1 MSLKV
6 CVLASGS
13 RGNSTLIATPTT
25 RILIDAGLSG
35 RETAR
40 RLNLLGMVPEELNAI
55 LIGHEHSDH
64 IQGLPVLSGRHGI
77 PVYLNRDTAQAT
89 EEKLTRA
96 RTVRI
101 FTNGYSWEIGDLTIL
116 PFSVFHDAQDP
127 VGFVIRQEK
136 ISVLVATDLGIPT
149 RLVKE
154 RLKGN
159 RIVILESNHDPEM
172 LMNGNRPWRLKQR
185 INSRQGHLSN
195 QAAAELLAEETCD
208 ALTDIFLAHIS
219 QDCNHPDN
227 ALRVVREH
235 LEKKGRGHIRVRL
248 TYQDR
253 ISEVVEISDDPL
265 PDPNAN
271 ATAEQLVLNF

>member
-13 RGNSTLIATPTT
+13 RGNCTLIASPTT

-40 RLNLLGMVPEELNAI
+40 RLNLLNLDPADLTAI

-64 IQGLPVLSGRHGI
+64 IRGLPMLTTRYGI
-77 PVYLNRDTAQAT
+77 PVYLNRDTARVMEDT
-89 EEKLTRA
+89 LSRA
-96 RTVRI
+96 RAVKI
-101 FTNGYSWEIGDLTIL
+101 FTNGYSWDIGDLTIL

-127 VGFVIRQEK
+127 VGFIIRHK
-136 ISVLVATDLGIPT
+136 RISVMAATDLGMPT

-195 QAAAELLAEETCD
+195 QAAAELLAEDTCD

-219 QDCNHPDN
+219 QDCNNPDN
-227 ALRVVREH
+227 AVRLVREY
-235 LEKKGRGHIRVRL
+235 LKRKGREHIRVRL

-253 ISEVVEISDDPL
+253 ISEVVEIDDET
-265 PDPNAN
+265 DS
-271 ATAEQLVLNF
+271 ES

>member
-13 RGNSTLIATPTT
+13 KGNCTLISTPTT

-40 RLNLLGMVPEELNAI
+40 RLSLLDILPEELNAI

-64 IQGLPVLSGRHGI
+64 VQGLPVLAGRYGI
-77 PVYLNRDTAQAT
+77 PVYINRDTARAT
-89 EEKLTRA
+89 EKKLTRA
-96 RTVRI
+96 RTVKI
-101 FTNGYSWEIGDLTIL
+101 FSNGHSWEIGDLTIL

-127 VGFVIRQEK
+127 VGFIIRQGE
-136 ISVLVATDLGIPT
+136 ISVLVATDLGVPT

-159 RIVILESNHDPEM
+159 RIVILEANHDPDM
-172 LMNGNRPWRLKQR
+172 LMNGDRPWRLKQR

-208 ALTDIFLAHIS
+208 ALTDIFLAHLS
-219 QDCNHPDN
+219 LDCNHPDK
-227 ALRVVREH
+227 ALQVVRDH
-235 LEKKGRGHIRVRL
+235 LEKKGRGDIRVRL

-253 ISEVVEISDDPL
+253 ISEVVEITDEPL
-265 PDPNAN
+265 LDSNVV
-271 ATAEQLVLNF
+271 AEQRTLNF

>member
-13 RGNSTLIATPTT
+13 KGNCTLISTPTT

-40 RLNLLGMVPEELNAI
+40 RLSLLDMLPEELDAI

-64 IQGLPVLSGRHGI
+64 IQGLPVLAGRYGI
-77 PVYLNRDTAQAT
+77 PVYINRDTARAT
-89 EEKLTRA
+89 EKKLTRA
-96 RTVRI
+96 RTVKI
-101 FTNGYSWEIGDLTIL
+101 FTNGHSWEIGDLTIL

-127 VGFVIRQEK
+127 VGFIIRQGE
-136 ISVLVATDLGIPT
+136 ISVLVATDLGVPT

-159 RIVILESNHDPEM
+159 RVVVLEANHDPDM
-172 LMNGNRPWRLKQR
+172 LMNGDRPWRLKQR

-195 QAAAELLAEETCD
+195 QAAAELLANETGD
-208 ALTDIFLAHIS
+208 SLTDIFLAHLS
-219 QDCNHPDN
+219 QDCNHPEK
-227 ALRVVREH
+227 ALQVVREH
-235 LEKKGRGHIRVRL
+235 LEEKGRGHIKVRL

-253 ISEVVEISDDPL
+253 ISEVVEITDETIPE
-265 PDPNAN
+265 PDIAVQ
-271 ATAEQLVLNF
+271 TFLNF

>member
-13 RGNSTLIATPTT
+13 KGNCTLITTPTT

-40 RLNLLGMVPEELNAI
+40 RLSLLDILPEELNAI

-64 IQGLPVLSGRHGI
+64 IQGLPVLAGRYGI
-77 PVYLNRDTAQAT
+77 PVYINRDTARAT
-89 EEKLTRA
+89 EKKLTRA
-96 RTVRI
+96 RTVKI
-101 FTNGYSWEIGDLTIL
+101 FSNGHSWEIGDLTIL

-127 VGFVIRQEK
+127 VGFIIRQGE
-136 ISVLVATDLGIPT
+136 ISVLVATDLGVPT

-159 RIVILESNHDPEM
+159 RIVILEANHDPDM
-172 LMNGNRPWRLKQR
+172 LMNGDRPWRLKQR

-195 QAAAELLAEETCD
+195 QAAAELLAEETGD
-208 ALTDIFLAHIS
+208 TLTDIFLAHLS
-219 QDCNHPDN
+219 LDCNHPDK
-227 ALRVVREH
+227 ALQVVREH

-253 ISEVVEISDDPL
+253 ISEVVEVNDEPIPES
-265 PDPNAN
+265 NAG
-271 ATAEQLVLNF
+271 AVQTLLNF

>member
-1 MSLKV
+1 MRLG
-6 CVLASGS
+6 VLASGS
-13 RGNSTLIATPTT
+13 RGNCTLIATPTT

-40 RLNLLGMVPEELNAI
+40 RLSLLEMVPEELNAI

-64 IQGLPVLSGRHGI
+64 IQGLPVLAGRYGI
-77 PVYLNRDTAQAT
+77 PVYINRDTARAT
-89 EEKLTRA
+89 EKKLARA
-96 RTVRI
+96 RSVKI
-101 FTNGYSWEIGDLTIL
+101 FTNGHSWEIGDLTIL

-127 VGFVIRQEK
+127 VGFIIRQGK
-136 ISVLVATDLGIPT
+136 ISVLVATDLGMPT

-159 RIVILESNHDPEM
+159 RIVILEANHDPEM
-172 LMNGNRPWRLKQR
+172 LMNGDRPWRLKQR
-185 INSRQGHLSN
+185 IKSRQGHLSN
-195 QAAAELLAEETCD
+195 QAAAELLAEETGD
-208 ALTDIFLAHIS
+208 ALTDIFLAHLS
-219 QDCNHPDN
+219 QDCNHPDK

-253 ISEVVEISDDPL
+253 ISEVVEINDEPL
-265 PDPNAN
+265 PGSSA
-271 ATAEQLVLNF
+271 AAVQTVLNF

>member
-13 RGNSTLIATPTT
+13 KGNCTLISTPTT

-40 RLNLLGMVPEELNAI
+40 RLSLLDILPEELNAI

-64 IQGLPVLSGRHGI
+64 IQGLPVLAGRYGI
-77 PVYLNRDTAQAT
+77 PVYINRDTARAT
-89 EEKLTRA
+89 EKKLTRA
-96 RTVRI
+96 RTVKI
-101 FTNGYSWEIGDLTIL
+101 FSNGQSWEIGDLTIL

-127 VGFVIRQEK
+127 VGFIIRQGE
-136 ISVLVATDLGIPT
+136 ISVLVATDLGVPT

-159 RIVILESNHDPEM
+159 RVVILEANHDPDM
-172 LMNGNRPWRLKQR
+172 LMNGDRPWRLKQR

-208 ALTDIFLAHIS
+208 ALTDIFLAHLS
-219 QDCNHPDN
+219 LDCNNPDK
-227 ALRVVREH
+227 ALQVVRDH

-253 ISEVVEISDDPL
+253 ISEVVEITDETNPE
-265 PDPNAN
+265 PNIAVQ
-271 ATAEQLVLNF
+271 TFLNFQ